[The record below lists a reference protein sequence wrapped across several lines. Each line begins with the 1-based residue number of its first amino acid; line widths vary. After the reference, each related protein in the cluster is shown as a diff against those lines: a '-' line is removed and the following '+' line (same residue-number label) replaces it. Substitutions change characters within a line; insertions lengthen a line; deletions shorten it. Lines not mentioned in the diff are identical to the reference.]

1 MTRRAALTGLVLS
14 LLGLL
19 VFAYKALALDVPI
32 VPSNPADL
40 WHVELDVSVRG
51 EGQRGSIRALL
62 PSSSAEQV
70 VFDDS
75 SSSDRLSFALRKKD
89 GQRTGVWSGTFD
101 GVHRLVY
108 GFRVKLTGQEPGP
121 SPDALDEETRK
132 ERWGMPEV
140 DYPADA
146 AEVKAVLERLAL
158 AEQRDVLGKVRALQ
172 AFVVEEVALVETA
185 SSDALLAIAQSEGND
200 IGKARLLVTLLRS
213 ADVPARLARG
223 LRLRDQGTPPKLE
236 AWAEAFVDDRWVALS
251 PVGEFLGQRPK
262 DLLSLHVGEEQLI
275 SGTAV
280 SALGYQFHTRRE
292 RLRPEELATMM
303 MPTNP
308 VLSAVSLYRTPL
320 SVQNNLRLL
329 LLMPLGAL
337 LVAFFRN
344 LVGLPTFGTF
354 LPILL
359 ALSLR
364 TTRLF
369 DGLLLLAVVV
379 GIAVAARVLLNK
391 LRLLV
396 VPRLGV
402 LLCLVVLAMTG
413 LALAG
418 NELHMAQMS
427 ASVLFPVVILTMF
440 VERFSLTMAE
450 EGPRTALK
458 TAGWTVFAAILAYP
472 VFKSELAVHLMFG
485 FPELVFT
492 IMGLLI
498 FLGGYTGYRLMD
510 LRRFSSIVDES

>member
-1 MTRRAALTGLVLS
+1 MGLV
-14 LLGLL
+14 

-40 WHVELDVSVRG
+40 WHVELSVSVRG
-51 EGQRGSIRALL
+51 EGERGSIRAIL
-62 PSSSAEQV
+62 PSSAAEQV
-70 VFDDS
+70 VFDES
-75 SSSDRLSFALRKKD
+75 ASSDRLQFAKRVKD

-108 GFRVKLTGQEPGP
+108 GFRVKLTGQE
-121 SPDALDEETRK
+121 DASSKDAELTEAERK
-132 ERWGMPEV
+132 ERWGMAEV
-140 DYPADA
+140 DYPADVP
-146 AEVKAVLERLAL
+146 EVAAVLERLAL
-158 AEQRDVLGKVRALQ
+158 TEQKDALGRMRALQ
-172 AFVVEEVALVETA
+172 AFVVEEIALVETA
-185 SSDALLAIAQSEGND
+185 SSDALLALAQNEGNELA
-200 IGKARLLVTLLRS
+200 KARLLVTLLRA

-223 LRLRDQGTPPKLE
+223 LRLKDEGQPPTLE
-236 AWAEAFVDDRWVALS
+236 AWAEAFAGGRWLGLS
-251 PVGEFLGQRPK
+251 PRGEFFGPRPT
-262 DLLSLHVGEEQLI
+262 DLLLLHVGEEQVVV
-275 SGTAV
+275 GTAV
-280 SALGYQFHTRRE
+280 SALGYQYHTRRE

-303 MPTNP
+303 MPTSP
-308 VLSAVSLYRTPL
+308 VLSAVSLYRAPL
-320 SVQNNLRLL
+320 TVQTNLRIL

-337 LVAFFRN
+337 LVAVFRN
-344 LVGLPTFGTF
+344 LVGLQTFGTF

-379 GIAVAARVLLNK
+379 GIAVVARVFLNK

-402 LLCLVVLAMTG
+402 LLCLVVLAMTA
-413 LALAG
+413 LALMG
-418 NELHMAQMS
+418 SELEVTQMS

-450 EGPRTALK
+450 EGPRTALL
-458 TAGWTVFAAILAYP
+458 TAACTVLAAVLAYP

-510 LRRFSSIVDES
+510 LRRFATIVEE

>member
-1 MTRRAALTGLVLS
+1 MGLV
-14 LLGLL
+14 
-19 VFAYKALALDVPI
+19 VFAYKALALDVPV
-32 VPSNPADL
+32 VPSNPAGL
-40 WHVELDVSVRG
+40 WHVELSVSVRG
-51 EGQRGSIRALL
+51 EGERGSIRALL
-62 PSSSAEQV
+62 PSSAAEQV
-70 VFDDS
+70 VFDES
-75 SSSDRLSFALRKKD
+75 SSSDRLSFSLRKKD

-108 GFRVKLTGQEPGP
+108 RFRVRLTGQEEQTSKDVDLGE
-121 SPDALDEETRK
+121 SGRREK
-132 ERWGMPEV
+132 WGQPEV
-140 DYPADA
+140 DYPSDSAD
-146 AEVKAVLERLAL
+146 VKAVLDRLAI
-158 AEQRDVLGKVRALQ
+158 AEQQGTIGKVRALQ

-185 SSDALLAIAQSEGND
+185 SSDALLALAQSEGNEVA
-200 IGKARLLVTLLRS
+200 KARLLVTLLRA

-223 LRLRDQGTPPKLE
+223 LRMKDEGQPPTLE
-236 AWAEAFVDDRWVALS
+236 AWAEAFLDDRWVGLS
-251 PVGEFLGQRPK
+251 PRGEFFGARPQ
-262 DLLSLHVGEEQLI
+262 DLLLLHTGEEEVV
-275 SGTAV
+275 SGTGAF
-280 SALGYQFHTRRE
+280 ALGYQFHTRKE
-292 RLRPEELATMM
+292 RLRPEEVATMM

-308 VLSAVSLYRTPL
+308 VLSAVSLYRAPL
-320 SVQNNLRLL
+320 SVQGNLRLL

-337 LVAFFRN
+337 LVAVFRN

-369 DGLLLLAVVV
+369 DGLLLLAIVV
-379 GIAVAARVLLNK
+379 GLAVIARVFLNK

-402 LLCLVVLAMTG
+402 LLCMVVLTMT
-413 LALAG
+413 ALSLMG
-418 NELHMAQMS
+418 SELNVTEMS

-450 EGPRTALK
+450 EGPRSALMS
-458 TAGWTVFAAILAYP
+458 AAYTVLAAVLAYP

-492 IMGLLI
+492 VMGLLI

-510 LRRFSSIVDES
+510 LSRFRSIVEEEA